1 MIKINLVGERKRP
14 AAPGPSQQL
23 KGIQD
28 GANAGLWA
36 LVGLVLAGILITLGH
51 LYIVNGKVKD
61 MQAQVVEAEKEV
73 KELEPY
79 IKEVEAYKAKKTE
92 LERKVQVINR
102 LKTNQRG
109 PVQIMDQ
116 VSRALPELL
125 WLTKMDVTPTTIT
138 ISGEAFN
145 TNAVANF
152 IENLDRV
159 TEFQEPILRDT
170 SQRGQIYT
178 FVVAFNYTYQVPP
191 AEQPEG
197 ADVTAG

>member
-14 AAPGPSQQL
+14 AAPGPSHL
-23 KGIQD
+23 KGIQE
-28 GANAGLWA
+28 GANIGLWV
-36 LVGLVLAGILITLGH
+36 LVGLVLAGVLITLGH

-61 MQAQVVEAEKEV
+61 MQAQVAEAEIEV

-79 IKEVEAYKAKKTE
+79 IREVEEYKAKKVE
-92 LERKVQVINR
+92 LERKVQVINQ

-116 VSRALPELL
+116 VSRALPELM
-125 WLTKMDVTPTTIT
+125 WLTKMDATPTTIT

-159 TEFQEPILRDT
+159 PEFQEPILRDT

-178 FVVAFNYTYQVPP
+178 FVVAFNYTYQVPQP
-191 AEQPEG
+191 EQPEG
-197 ADVTAG
+197 AEAAAG

>member
-14 AAPGPSQQL
+14 AAPGPSQL
-23 KGIQD
+23 KGIQE
-28 GANAGLWA
+28 GANVGLWA
-36 LVGLVLAGILITLGH
+36 LVGLILAGVLVTLGH
-51 LYIVNGKVKD
+51 LYILNGNLQD
-61 MQAQVVEAEKEV
+61 MLTQVAEAEEEV

-79 IKEVEAYKAKKTE
+79 IREVEEYKAKKAE
-92 LERKVQVINR
+92 LERKVQVIQQ

-109 PVQIMDQ
+109 PVQIMDR

-125 WLTKMDVTPTTIT
+125 WLTRMDVSPTTIT

-159 TEFQEPILRDT
+159 PEFQEPILRDT

-178 FVVAFNYTYQVPP
+178 FVVAFNYTYQVPQQEP
-191 AEQPEG
+191 AEE
-197 ADVTAG
+197 AEAAAG

>member
-23 KGIQD
+23 KGIQE
-28 GANAGLWA
+28 GANVGIWA
-36 LVGLVLAGILITLGH
+36 LAGLVLAGVLITLGH
-51 LYIVNGKVKD
+51 LYVVNGKVKD
-61 MQAQVVEAEKEV
+61 MQQQVAEAEKEV

-79 IKEVEAYKAKKTE
+79 IREVEEYKAKKVE
-92 LERKVQVINR
+92 LERKVQVINQ

-109 PVQIMDQ
+109 PVQIMDR
-116 VSRALPELL
+116 VSRALPELM
-125 WLTKMDVTPTTIT
+125 WLTKMEVSPTTIT
-138 ISGEAFN
+138 VSGEAFN

-159 TEFQEPILRDT
+159 PEFQEPILRDT

-178 FVVAFNYTYQVPP
+178 FVVAFNYTYQVSQP
-191 AEQPEG
+191 EQPEG
-197 ADVTAG
+197 AEAAAG

>member
-14 AAPGPSQQL
+14 AAPGPSQL
-23 KGIQD
+23 KGIQE
-28 GANAGLWA
+28 GANVGLWA
-36 LVGLVLAGILITLGH
+36 LIGLVLAGVLITLGH
-51 LYIVNGKVKD
+51 LYIVNGKVQD
-61 MQAQVVEAEKEV
+61 MKAQVAAAEEEV

-79 IKEVEAYKAKKTE
+79 IKEVEEFKAKKAE
-92 LERKVQVINR
+92 LERKVQVINQ

-125 WLTKMDVTPTTIT
+125 WLTKLEATATTIT

-159 TEFQEPILRDT
+159 PEFQEPILRDT

-178 FVVAFNYTYQVPP
+178 FVVAFNYTYQVPQ
-191 AEQPEG
+191 AEQAEE
-197 ADVTAG
+197 AEAAAG

>member
-14 AAPGPSQQL
+14 TAPGPSQL

-28 GANAGLWA
+28 GGNAGLWA
-36 LVGLVLAGILITLGH
+36 LVGLILAGVLVTLGH

-61 MQAQVVEAEKEV
+61 MQSQVAEAEIEV

-79 IKEVEAYKAKKTE
+79 IKEVEDFKAKKAE
-92 LERKVQVINR
+92 LERKVQVINQ

-116 VSRALPELL
+116 VSRALPELM

-138 ISGEAFN
+138 VTGEAFN

-159 TEFQEPILRDT
+159 PEFQEPILRDT
-170 SQRGQIYT
+170 QQRGQIYT
-178 FVVAFNYTYQVPP
+178 FVVAFNYTYQLPQP
-191 AEQPEG
+191 EQPEG
-197 ADVTAG
+197 AEAAAG

>member
-14 AAPGPSQQL
+14 AAPGPSQL
-23 KGIQD
+23 KGIQE

-36 LVGLVLAGILITLGH
+36 LVGLVLAGVLVTLGH

-61 MQAQVVEAEKEV
+61 MQTQIAAAEEEV
-73 KELEPY
+73 RELEPY
-79 IKEVEAYKAKKTE
+79 IREVEEYKIKKAE
-92 LERKVQVINR
+92 LERKVQVINQ

-125 WLTKMDVTPTTIT
+125 WLTKLDVSPTTIT
-138 ISGEAFN
+138 VSGEAFN

-159 TEFQEPILRDT
+159 PEFQEPILRDT

-178 FVVAFNYTYQVPP
+178 FVVAFNYTYQVP
-191 AEQPEG
+191 QPEQSEG
-197 ADVTAG
+197 AEAAAG

>member
-14 AAPGPSQQL
+14 AAPGPSHL
-23 KGIQD
+23 KGIQE
-28 GANAGLWA
+28 GANVGLWA
-36 LVGLVLAGILITLGH
+36 LVGLVLAGVLITLGH

-61 MQAQVVEAEKEV
+61 VQAQVAEAEIEV

-79 IKEVEAYKAKKTE
+79 IREVEEYKAKKVE
-92 LERKVQVINR
+92 LERKVQVINQ

-116 VSRALPELL
+116 ISRALPELM
-125 WLTKMDVTPTTIT
+125 WLTKMDATPTTIT
-138 ISGEAFN
+138 ITGEAFN

-159 TEFQEPILRDT
+159 PEFQEPILRDT

-178 FVVAFNYTYQVPP
+178 FVVAFNYTYQVPQP
-191 AEQPEG
+191 EQPEG
-197 ADVTAG
+197 AEAAAG

>member
-14 AAPGPSQQL
+14 AAPGPSQL
-23 KGIQD
+23 KGIQE
-28 GANAGLWA
+28 GANVGIWA
-36 LVGLVLAGILITLGH
+36 LAGLVLAGVLITLGH
-51 LYIVNGKVKD
+51 LYVVNGKVKD
-61 MQAQVVEAEKEV
+61 MQQQVAEAEKEV

-79 IKEVEAYKAKKTE
+79 IREVEEYKAKKAE
-92 LERKVQVINR
+92 LERKVQVINQ

-125 WLTKMDVTPTTIT
+125 WLTKLDVTPTTIT

-159 TEFQEPILRDT
+159 AEFQEPILRDT

-197 ADVTAG
+197 ADATAG

>member
-14 AAPGPSQQL
+14 AAPGPSQL
-23 KGIQD
+23 KGIQ
-28 GANAGLWA
+28 GGGNAGLWA
-36 LVGLVLAGILITLGH
+36 LVGLVLAGILFTLGH

-92 LERKVQVINR
+92 LERKVQVINQ

-159 TEFQEPILRDT
+159 AEFQEPILRDT

-197 ADVTAG
+197 ADATAG

>member
-1 MIKINLVGERKRP
+1 
-14 AAPGPSQQL
+14 
-23 KGIQD
+23 
-28 GANAGLWA
+28 
-36 LVGLVLAGILITLGH
+36 
-51 LYIVNGKVKD
+51 

-79 IKEVEAYKAKKTE
+79 IKEVEAYKAKKVE
-92 LERKVQVINR
+92 LERKVQVINQ

-159 TEFQEPILRDT
+159 VEFQEPILRDT

-191 AEQPEG
+191 AEQPER
-197 ADVTAG
+197 ADATAG

>member
-1 MIKINLVGERKRP
+1 
-14 AAPGPSQQL
+14 
-23 KGIQD
+23 
-28 GANAGLWA
+28 
-36 LVGLVLAGILITLGH
+36 
-51 LYIVNGKVKD
+51 
-61 MQAQVVEAEKEV
+61 
-73 KELEPY
+73 
-79 IKEVEAYKAKKTE
+79 
-92 LERKVQVINR
+92 
-102 LKTNQRG
+102 
-109 PVQIMDQ
+109 MDQ

-159 TEFQEPILRDT
+159 AEFQEPILRDT

-197 ADVTAG
+197 ADATAG

>member
-14 AAPGPSQQL
+14 AAPGPSQL
-23 KGIQD
+23 KGIQE
-28 GANAGLWA
+28 GANVGLWA
-36 LVGLVLAGILITLGH
+36 LVGLILAGVLVTLGH
-51 LYIVNGKVKD
+51 LYILNGKLQD
-61 MQAQVVEAEKEV
+61 MLTQVAEAEEEV

-79 IKEVEAYKAKKTE
+79 IREVEEYKAKKAE
-92 LERKVQVINR
+92 LERKVQVIQQ

-109 PVQIMDQ
+109 PVQIMDR

-125 WLTKMDVTPTTIT
+125 WLTRMDVSPTTIT

-159 TEFQEPILRDT
+159 PEFQEPILRDT

-178 FVVAFNYTYQVPP
+178 FVVAFNYTYQAPQQEP
-191 AEQPEG
+191 AEE
-197 ADVTAG
+197 AEAAAG

>member
-14 AAPGPSQQL
+14 AAPGPSQL

-28 GANAGLWA
+28 GGNAGLWA
-36 LVGLVLAGILITLGH
+36 LVGLVLAGILFTLGH

-61 MQAQVVEAEKEV
+61 MQVQIVEAEKEV

-92 LERKVQVINR
+92 LERKVQVINQ

-159 TEFQEPILRDT
+159 PEFQEPILRDT
-170 SQRGQIYT
+170 QQKGQTYT
-178 FVVAFNYTYQVPP
+178 FVIAFNYSFQPP
-191 AEQPEG
+191 PRDDEG
-197 ADVTAG
+197 AGTVTEG

>member
-14 AAPGPSQQL
+14 TAPGPSQL

-28 GANAGLWA
+28 GGNAGLWA
-36 LVGLVLAGILITLGH
+36 LVGLILAGVLVTLGH

-61 MQAQVVEAEKEV
+61 MQSQVAEAEIEV

-79 IKEVEAYKAKKTE
+79 IKEVEDFKAKKAE
-92 LERKVQVINR
+92 LERKVQVINQ

-116 VSRALPELL
+116 VSRALPELM

-138 ISGEAFN
+138 VTGEAFN

-159 TEFQEPILRDT
+159 PEFQEPILRDT
-170 SQRGQIYT
+170 QQRGQIYN
-178 FVVAFNYTYQVPP
+178 FVVAFNYTYQLPQP
-191 AEQPEG
+191 EQPEG
-197 ADVTAG
+197 AEAAAG

>member
-14 AAPGPSQQL
+14 AAPGPSQL
-23 KGIQD
+23 KGIQE
-28 GANAGLWA
+28 GANVGLWA
-36 LVGLVLAGILITLGH
+36 LVGLILAGVLVTLGH
-51 LYIVNGKVKD
+51 LYILNGKLQD
-61 MQAQVVEAEKEV
+61 MLTQVAEAEEEV

-79 IKEVEAYKAKKTE
+79 IREVEEYKAKKAE
-92 LERKVQVINR
+92 LERKVQVIQQ

-109 PVQIMDQ
+109 PVQIMDR

-125 WLTKMDVTPTTIT
+125 WLTRMDVSPTTIT

-159 TEFQEPILRDT
+159 PEFQEPILRDT

-178 FVVAFNYTYQVPP
+178 FVVAFNYTYQAPQPEP
-191 AEQPEG
+191 AEE
-197 ADVTAG
+197 AEAAAG

>member
-14 AAPGPSQQL
+14 AAPGPPQQL

>member
-23 KGIQD
+23 KGIQE
-28 GANAGLWA
+28 GANVGIWA
-36 LVGLVLAGILITLGH
+36 LAGLVLAGVLITLGH
-51 LYIVNGKVKD
+51 LYVVNGKVKD
-61 MQAQVVEAEKEV
+61 MQQQVAEAEKEV

-79 IKEVEAYKAKKTE
+79 IKEVEAYKAKKSE
-92 LERKVQVINR
+92 LERKVRVINQ

-125 WLTKMDVTPTTIT
+125 WLTKLDVTPTTIT

-197 ADVTAG
+197 ADATAG